1 MWIEDTCVLCIHFNP
16 HVLKWIGI
24 ELVHP
29 KLKGKAK
36 FPALLS
42 FTRHFLKVYF
52 FDISFL
58 KKALY
63 VPYAFDRNIYFK
75 FLKSLY
81 IYIVIKCVLL
91 NTKVICALPD
101 PTRRDPNK
109 KPLRAQSLTLYLSP
123 GTKI

>member
-1 MWIEDTCVLCIHFNP
+1 MDWNGTCGS
-16 HVLKWIGI
+16 KQG
-24 ELVHP
+24 
-29 KLKGKAK
+29 LKGKAK

-81 IYIVIKCVLL
+81 IYIYS
-91 NTKVICALPD
+91 N
-101 PTRRDPNK
+101 
-109 KPLRAQSLTLYLSP
+109 
-123 GTKI
+123 

>member
-52 FDISFL
+52 FLYKFP
-58 KKALY
+58 KKAPY
-63 VPYAFDRNIYFK
+63 VPNAFDPNIYFK

-91 NTKVICALPD
+91 ITKVICALSNPA
-101 PTRRDPNK
+101 RRDPNK
-109 KPLRAQSLTLYLSP
+109 KPLRAQSLTIYLRP
-123 GTKI
+123 YNKV